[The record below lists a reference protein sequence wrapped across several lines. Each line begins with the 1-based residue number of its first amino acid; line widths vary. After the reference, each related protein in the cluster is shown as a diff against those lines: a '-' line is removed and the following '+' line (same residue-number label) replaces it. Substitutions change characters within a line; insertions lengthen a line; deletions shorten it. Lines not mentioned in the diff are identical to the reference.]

1 MIRKKVT
8 AVVLASMAL
17 LVSAAP
23 AFADNVKVLGGSPE
37 YSGNAPV
44 ISGGTSVP

>member
-1 MIRKKVT
+1 MRKKVA

-17 LVSAAP
+17 LGSASP
-23 AFADNVKVLGGSPE
+23 AFADNVNLLGGSPE

-44 ISGGTSVP
+44 VSGGTSAP